1 MNKYGMRWAGLVLAG
16 VWAAGSL
23 WSAAPAANAAAVS
36 FLDVKAGHWA
46 YSAVNGAMR
55 EGYVDGYDDATFKP
69 DASVTRAEFVKMAV
83 SALKLDAAPT
93 GGRWYAPYV
102 EAAVRAGLYDASDFP
117 DSEAGW
123 AAAMTREE
131 MARVAARAIGEETRE
146 NDKWMYLATKTGLI
160 QGVGKGQIAPQGLT
174 TRAQSVVIIERI
186 RSVKSGAKLEIDRYA
201 AGSAEI
207 AWHGT
212 NIFSIM
218 PEMFVTPESDWKSKG
233 KPSIE
238 DMWNE
243 KNMTITSKDG
253 LYQGKLDALIA
264 IDMADANDPNRGL
277 LGDVSTVK
285 WYNNDEVMKNL
296 IKGKTNTYVLYFKS
310 HTVYNKDKS
319 KYADIPFVQF
329 QISGFG
335 SPDTNAFYAG
345 TLNKTAYL
353 YRNQTDDLP
362 AIIVPK
368 SGTMQNGNDIKIV
381 LQAPTGS
388 NIRFIEIDLLRLRGL
403 Q

>member
-23 WSAAPAANAAAVS
+23 WSAAPSANAAAVS

-102 EAAVRAGLYDASDFP
+102 EAAVQAGLYDAGDFP

-277 LGDVSTVK
+277 LGDVGTLK
-285 WYNNDEVMKNL
+285 WYNGTTQNP
-296 IKGKTNTYVLYFKS
+296 IKDLKDTYVLYFKS
-310 HTVYNKDKS
+310 KEVFNKESS
-319 KYADIPFVQF
+319 KYVSRPFVQF
-329 QISGFG
+329 EVKGFNNT
-335 SPDTNAFYAG
+335 DMKAFFAG
-345 TLNKTAYL
+345 KL
-353 YRNQTDDLP
+353 NQTASVYREQWLDIP
-362 AIIVPK
+362 ALIIPK
-368 SGTMQNGNDIKIV
+368 RVTSKGQEDIKIV
-381 LQAPTGS
+381 LQTPTGS
-388 NIRFIEIDLLRLRGL
+388 NFRFIEIDLLRLQGI

>member
-1 MNKYGMRWAGLVLAG
+1 MNKRGMGWAGLVLAG

-36 FLDVKAGHWA
+36 FLDVKSAHWA
-46 YSAVNGAMR
+46 YAAVNGAVR

-69 DASVTRAEFVKMAV
+69 DASITRVEFVKMVV

-93 GGRWYAPYV
+93 GGQWYAPYV
-102 EAAVRAGLYDASDFP
+102 EAAVRAGLYDTSDFP

-264 IDMADANDPNRGL
+264 IDMADASDPNRGL
-277 LGDVSTVK
+277 LGDVGTLK
-285 WYNNDEVMKNL
+285 WYNGTTQNP
-296 IKGKTNTYVLYFKS
+296 IKDLKDTYVLYFKS
-310 HTVYNKDKS
+310 REVFNKDES
-319 KYADIPFVQF
+319 KYLSRSFVRF
-329 QISGFG
+329 QVKGFN
-335 SPDTNAFYAG
+335 SPDIKSFYDG
-345 TLNKTAYL
+345 KLNKASSV
-353 YRNQTDDLP
+353 YRNDYPDVPTVIIPKYGTVQDDEEF
-362 AIIVPK
+362 
-368 SGTMQNGNDIKIV
+368 KIV
-381 LQAPTGS
+381 LQTPTGS
-388 NIRFIEIDLLRLRGL
+388 NARFMEIELLRLQGL